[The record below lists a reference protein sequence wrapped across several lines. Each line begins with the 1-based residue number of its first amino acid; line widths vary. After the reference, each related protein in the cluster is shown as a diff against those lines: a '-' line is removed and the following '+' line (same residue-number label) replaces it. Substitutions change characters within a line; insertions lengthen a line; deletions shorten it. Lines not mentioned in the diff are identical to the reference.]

1 MDRAGGR
8 FAVPGG
14 LCCWEVRVVI
24 PLSLEAVAAAVSGR
38 LCDVPDASVLV
49 TAPAVVDSR
58 TVQPGGL
65 FAALPGEHTDGHA
78 FAADAVKAGAVAVLA
93 TRPVG
98 VPAVLVEDVLNALAT
113 LARTVLA
120 AVPEAMVIGLT
131 GSAGKTSTKEL
142 LAQVLPELGPTIAT
156 VKSFNGEIGMPL
168 AVTHLDEGVRYLV
181 LEMGARG
188 IGHIT
193 HLTRIAPP
201 SVGLVLNV
209 GTAHIGAFGGRDQIA
224 QAKGELVEA
233 LPADGLAVLNADDPL
248 VAAMASRTS
257 AQVLTFGADNDAGV
271 RALDVAVDA
280 GRASFTLAAADTKAR
295 VELSLHGAHQVS
307 NALAAAAVA
316 IGLGA
321 GVETTAAALSRAVLV
336 ASGRMEVTDRPDGVR
351 IINDAFNANPDS
363 MKAAFTALQSMADG
377 RRTIAVLGEMK
388 ELGADGGEE
397 HRQIGRLAAAVGIH
411 MLIAVGGDDA
421 QTMADA
427 AQQDNP
433 QLKVMRAPDRDHALT
448 LAGELIQPGDIV
460 LVKGSHSVGLEHTA
474 ERLAQPDPLDDDR

>member
-1 MDRAGGR
+1 M
-8 FAVPGG
+8 
-14 LCCWEVRVVI
+14 I
-24 PLSLEAVAAAVSGR
+24 PLSLEAVAAAVGGR

-58 TVQPGGL
+58 TVEPGGL

-93 TRPVG
+93 ARPVG
-98 VPAVLVEDVLNALAT
+98 VPAVVVDDVLDALAA

-120 AVPEAMVIGLT
+120 AAPEATVIGLT
-131 GSAGKTSTKEL
+131 GSAGKTSTKDL

-156 VKSFNGEIGMPL
+156 VKSFNGELGMPL
-168 AVTHLDEGVRYLV
+168 AVTHLDQGVRYLV

-193 HLTRIAPP
+193 HLTRIARP

-209 GTAHIGAFGGRDQIA
+209 GTAHVGEFGGQEQIA

-233 LPADGLAVLNADDPL
+233 LPANGLAVLNADDPM

-257 AQVLTFGADNDAGV
+257 ARVLTFGVENDA
-271 RALDVAVDA
+271 DVGAVDVTLDA
-280 GRASFTLAAADTKAR
+280 LGRASFTLTAAGTKAR
-295 VELSLHGAHQVS
+295 VGLSLHGVHHVS

-316 IGLGA
+316 VGLGA
-321 GVETTAAALSRAVLV
+321 SVEKTAAALSRAVLV

-363 MKAAFTALQSMADG
+363 MKAAFMALEAMADG

-397 HRQIGRLAAAVGIH
+397 HRQVGRLVAAAGIH
-411 MLIAVGGDDA
+411 VLIAVGDDDA
-421 QTMADA
+421 RAMADA
-427 AQQDNP
+427 AQQGNP
-433 QLKVMRAPDRDHALT
+433 ELKVVGAHDRDQALA
-448 LAGELIQPGDIV
+448 LVNDLIQPGDIV
-460 LVKGSHSVGLEHTA
+460 LVKGSHSVRLEHTA
-474 ERLAQPDPLDDDR
+474 VCLTQPDTVASSRDRYRPCFR

>member
-1 MDRAGGR
+1 
-8 FAVPGG
+8 
-14 LCCWEVRVVI
+14 VRVVI
-24 PLSLEAVAAAVSGR
+24 PFSLEAVAAAVGGR
-38 LCDVPDASVLV
+38 LCDVPDASVLM

-58 TVQPGGL
+58 TVEPGGL

-78 FAADAVKAGAVAVLA
+78 FAANAVKAGAVAVLA
-93 TRPVG
+93 ARPVG
-98 VPAVLVEDVLNALAT
+98 VPAVVVDDVLDALAA

-120 AVPEAMVIGLT
+120 AVPEVTVIGLT
-131 GSAGKTSTKEL
+131 GSAGKTSTKDL

-156 VKSFNGEIGMPL
+156 VNSFNGEIGLPL
-168 AVTHLDEGVRYLV
+168 TVTHLGQGVRYIV

-209 GTAHIGAFGGRDQIA
+209 GTAHIGEFGGREQIA

-233 LPADGLAVLNADDPL
+233 LPADGLAVLNTDDPL
-248 VAAMASRTS
+248 VTAMASRTS
-257 AQVLTFGADNDAGV
+257 ARVLTFGADNDADV
-271 RALDVAVDA
+271 RALDVTVDA
-280 GRASFTLAAADTKAR
+280 SGRASFTLAAAGTKAP

-321 GVETTAAALSRAVLV
+321 GVETTADALSRAVLV
-336 ASGRMEVTDRPDGVR
+336 ASGRMEVTDRPDGIR
-351 IINDAFNANPDS
+351 IINDAFNANPHS
-363 MKAAFTALQSMADG
+363 MKAAFTALAAMKDG

-388 ELGADGGEE
+388 ELGADSGEE
-397 HRQIGRLAAAVGIH
+397 HRQVGRLAADAGIH
-411 MLIAVGGDDA
+411 VLIAVGGDDGE
-421 QTMADA
+421 TMADA

-433 QLKVMRAPDRDHALT
+433 QLKVVRAPDRDHALT
-448 LAGELIQPGDIV
+448 LAREMIQPGDIV
-460 LVKGSHSVGLEHTA
+460 LVKGSHSLGLEHIA
-474 ERLAQPDPLDDDR
+474 ERLTQPHTMADDR

>member
-1 MDRAGGR
+1 M
-8 FAVPGG
+8 
-14 LCCWEVRVVI
+14 I
-24 PLSLEAVAAAVSGR
+24 PLSLEAVAAAVGGR
-38 LCDVPDASVLV
+38 LCDVPDPSVLM
-49 TAPAVVDSR
+49 TAPAAVDSR
-58 TVQPGGL
+58 TVEPGGL
-65 FAALPGEHTDGHA
+65 FAALPGENTDGHA

-98 VPAVLVEDVLNALAT
+98 VPAVVVDDVLDALAA

-120 AVPEAMVIGLT
+120 AAPEATVIGLT
-131 GSAGKTSTKEL
+131 GSAGKTSTKDL
-142 LAQVLPELGPTIAT
+142 IAQVLPELGPTIAT

-168 AVTHLDEGVRYLV
+168 AVTHLDQGVRYIV

-193 HLTRIAPP
+193 HLTRIASP

-209 GTAHIGAFGGRDQIA
+209 GTAHVGEFGGREKIA

-233 LPADGLAVLNADDPL
+233 LPAGGLAVLNADDPL

-257 AQVLTFGADNDAGV
+257 ARVLTFGVDNDADV
-271 RALDVAVDA
+271 RAVDVTVDA
-280 GRASFTLAAADTKAR
+280 SGRASFTLTACGTTAQIS
-295 VELSLHGAHQVS
+295 LSLHGVHHVS

-321 GVETTAAALSRAVLV
+321 SVERTAAALSRAVLV

-351 IINDAFNANPDS
+351 VINDAFNANPDS
-363 MKAAFTALQSMADG
+363 MKAAFAALEVMADG
-377 RRTIAVLGEMK
+377 RRAIVVLGEMK
-388 ELGADGGEE
+388 ELGADGDEE
-397 HRQIGRLAAAVGIH
+397 HRQVGRLVAAAGIH
-411 MLIAVGGDDA
+411 VLIAVGGEDA
-421 QTMADA
+421 RAMADA

-433 QLKVMRAPDRDHALT
+433 QLKVVEARDRDHALA
-448 LAGELIQPGDIV
+448 LASELIQPGDLV

-474 ERLAQPDPLDDDR
+474 ARLAQPDTLAGNR

>member
-1 MDRAGGR
+1 M
-8 FAVPGG
+8 
-14 LCCWEVRVVI
+14 I
-24 PLSLEAVAAAVSGR
+24 PLSLEAVAAAVGGR
-38 LCDVPDASVLV
+38 LCDVPDPSVLM

-58 TVQPGGL
+58 TVEPGGL

-78 FAADAVKAGAVAVLA
+78 FAADAVKAGAVAVLVA
-93 TRPVG
+93 RPVG
-98 VPAVLVEDVLNALAT
+98 APAVVVDDVLDALAA

-120 AVPEAMVIGLT
+120 AVPEATVIGLT
-131 GSAGKTSTKEL
+131 GSAGKTSTKDL
-142 LAQVLPELGPTIAT
+142 IAQVLPELGPTIAT
-156 VKSFNGEIGMPL
+156 VKSYNGEIGMPL
-168 AVTHLDEGVRYLV
+168 AVTHLDKGVRYLV

-209 GTAHIGAFGGRDQIA
+209 GTAHIGEFGGREQIA

-233 LPADGLAVLNADDPL
+233 LPADGLAILNADDPL

-257 AQVLTFGADNDAGV
+257 ARVLTFGVVNDADV
-271 RALDVAVDA
+271 RALAVTVDTS
-280 GRASFTLAAADTKAR
+280 GRASFTLAASGTTAR
-295 VELSLHGAHQVS
+295 VALSLHGVHHVS

-321 GVETTAAALSRAVLV
+321 DVETTAAALSRAVLV
-336 ASGRMEVTDRPDGVR
+336 ASGRMEVTDRPDGIR

-363 MKAAFTALQSMADG
+363 MKAAFTALAAMKDG
-377 RRTIAVLGEMK
+377 RRTLAVLGEMK
-388 ELGADGGEE
+388 ELGADGGEQ
-397 HRQIGRLAAAVGIH
+397 HRQLGRLVGAAGIDV
-411 MLIAVGGDDA
+411 LIAVGGGEG

-433 QLKVMRAPDRDHALT
+433 QLKVVSAHDRDHALT
-448 LAGELIQPGDIV
+448 LARDLIQPGDIV
-460 LVKGSHSVGLEHTA
+460 LVKGSHSVGLEHMA
-474 ERLAQPDPLDDDR
+474 VCLAQPDTMAGNR

>member
-1 MDRAGGR
+1 M
-8 FAVPGG
+8 
-14 LCCWEVRVVI
+14 I
-24 PLSLEAVAAAVSGR
+24 PLSVEAVAAAVGGR
-38 LCDVPDASVLV
+38 LCDVSDASVLV

-58 TVQPGGL
+58 TVEPGGL

-93 TRPVG
+93 ARPVG
-98 VPAVLVEDVLNALAT
+98 VPAVVVDDVLDALAA

-120 AVPEAMVIGLT
+120 AVPEATVIGLT
-131 GSAGKTSTKEL
+131 GSAGKTSTKDL

-156 VKSFNGEIGMPL
+156 VKSFNGELGMPL
-168 AVTHLDEGVRYLV
+168 AVTHLDQGVRYLV

-209 GTAHIGAFGGRDQIA
+209 GTAHVGEFGGQEQIA

-233 LPADGLAVLNADDPL
+233 LPANGLAVLNADDPL
-248 VAAMASRTS
+248 VAAMALRTS
-257 AQVLTFGADNDAGV
+257 ARVLTFGVENDADV
-271 RALDVAVDA
+271 RAVDVALDA
-280 GRASFTLAAADTKAR
+280 SGRASFTLTAAGTRAR
-295 VELSLHGAHQVS
+295 VGLSLHGVHHVS

-316 IGLGA
+316 VGLGA
-321 GVETTAAALSRAVLV
+321 GVEKTAAALSRAVLM

-363 MKAAFTALQSMADG
+363 MKAALTALEAMADG

-388 ELGADGGEE
+388 ELGADGGEK
-397 HRQIGRLAAAVGIH
+397 HRQVGRLVAAAGIH
-411 MLIAVGGDDA
+411 VLIVVGDDDA
-421 QTMADA
+421 RAMADA
-427 AQQDNP
+427 AQQGNP
-433 QLKVMRAPDRDHALT
+433 QLKVVGAHDRDQALA
-448 LAGELIQPGDIV
+448 LVNDLIQPGDIV

-474 ERLAQPDPLDDDR
+474 VCLTQPDTMASSRDR